1 MMFEKYDNWNEVKKI
16 TTKNKIHIGI
26 KTREVFWV
34 KLGQNIGDEEYGKGK
49 LFSRPVLVI
58 RQFTKDLFL
67 GVPLTTTIKDNDY
80 FYSFEFDTKKGKSKN
95 SAMLLQLKSFSKKR
109 LTTKIGV
116 VSKEDFKNIQDKLVS
131 LIVPT

>member
-1 MMFEKYDNWNEVKKI
+1 MMFEKYDNWNEVKKT

>member
-1 MMFEKYDNWNEVKKI
+1 MMFEKYDNWNEVKKT

-80 FYSFEFDTKKGKSKN
+80 FYSFEFYTKKGKSKN

>member
-1 MMFEKYDNWNEVKKI
+1 MLEEYNEWNEVKKI
-16 TTKNKIHIGI
+16 TSKNNIHIGI
-26 KTREVFWV
+26 KSREVFWI

-67 GVPLTTTIKDNDY
+67 GVPLTTTIKNNDY
-80 FYSFEFDTKKGKSKN
+80 FYSFEFNTKKGKSKN
-95 SAMLLQLKSFSKKR
+95 SAMLLQMKSFSKKR
-109 LTTKIGV
+109 LTNKIGV
-116 VSKEDFKNIQDKLVS
+116 ISKEDFKNIQEKLVN